1 MSLGSSLGPILENLV
16 LAEFDEVAAD
26 SLIKDVL
33 LQFHARFVDST
44 LDLAKAKDTSES
56 L

>member
-1 MSLGSSLGPILENLV
+1 MSLGSWLGPILENLV

-26 SLIKDVL
+26 SLIKDIL
-33 LQFHARFVDST
+33 LQFHERFVDGT
-44 LDLAKAKDTSES
+44 LDLAKGEDANES